1 MQVNKTGKVNQNV
14 VKQIKTPKT
23 IIESFQKDENSSGGS
38 NLGAVTAKAPT
49 NYLFVSIST
58 VLDEN
63 NFLFAIILFSKRR
76 DKHCQIEAR
85 GV

>member
-1 MQVNKTGKVNQNV
+1 M
-14 VKQIKTPKT
+14 
-23 IIESFQKDENSSGGS
+23 
-38 NLGAVTAKAPT
+38 AKAPT